1 MKPFHPIDYLSQ
13 IEKGEAPEHLFDK
26 IQTRI
31 DKQKVENFSIG
42 ASYAIAA
49 SMALFL
55 GLNISLIVF
64 KENKTN
70 KMNLFTQ
77 LNTNNDLYK

>member
-1 MKPFHPIDYLSQ
+1 MKPHHPIDHLSQ
-13 IEKGEAPEHLFDK
+13 IEKVEAPAHLFEK

-31 DKQKVENFSIG
+31 DKQKAESFSIA

-49 SMALFL
+49 AIVLFL
-55 GLNISLIVF
+55 CLNISLIVF
-64 KENKTN
+64 KENANN

>member
-1 MKPFHPIDYLSQ
+1 MKPNHPIDHLSQ
-13 IEKGEAPEHLFDK
+13 IEKVGAPEHLFGK
-26 IQTRI
+26 IQIRI
-31 DKQKVENFSIG
+31 AKQKSENFSIG

-49 SMALFL
+49 AIALFL
-55 GLNISLIVF
+55 CFNISLIIY
-64 KENKTN
+64 KENATN

>member
-1 MKPFHPIDYLSQ
+1 MKPYHPIDHLSQ
-13 IEKGEAPEHLFDK
+13 IEKVEAPAHLFEK
-26 IQTRI
+26 IQTKI
-31 DKQKVENFSIG
+31 DKQKSENFSIG

-49 SMALFL
+49 SIALFL
-55 GLNISLIVF
+55 CLNVSLFVF
-64 KENKTN
+64 KENTAN

>member
-1 MKPFHPIDYLSQ
+1 MKPQHPIDHLSQ
-13 IEKGEAPEHLFDK
+13 IEKVETPAYLFEK
-26 IQTRI
+26 IQTKI
-31 DKQKVENFSIG
+31 DKQKSENFSIG

-49 SMALFL
+49 AMALFL
-55 GLNISLIVF
+55 CLNISLIVF
-64 KENKTN
+64 KENATN